1 MLQKDDY
8 DEEWSTNNVT
18 SGTLHL
24 VIRMSKFVQQMWVC
38 TIFTTLLY
46 PGPVPVGLSAAITA
60 GQKWFTNNCY
70 NTFYNQVAFYN

>member
-46 PGPVPVGLSAAITA
+46 PGPVPVPVPVPVPISSYHSRSKVIH
-60 GQKWFTNNCY
+60 Q
-70 NTFYNQVAFYN
+70 